1 MNIERDF
8 PDHCVT
14 RFPMRVRFGETDLMG
29 IMHHGSYVAY
39 LEAARIE
46 YLRRRSFNY
55 LKMTERGLH
64 MPVIEMQLRYK
75 KAARFDDLI
84 IVETRLVGLSRVT
97 VDFGYRLLRQ
107 AVDGTEELLAE
118 ANTLL
123 ACIDDAHKPVALPGD
138 VREILYLAEVG
149 ALIPSLDRESS
160 GYLPEG

>member
-1 MNIERDF
+1 MNIQREF

-46 YLRRRSFNY
+46 YLRRRAFNY
-55 LKMTERGLH
+55 LEMTQRGFH

-75 KAARFDDLI
+75 KAARFDDEIL
-84 IVETRLVGLSRVT
+84 VETRLIGLSRVT
-97 VDFGYRLLRQ
+97 VNFGYRLLRQ
-107 AVDGTEELLAE
+107 AVDGSEEVLAE
-118 ANTLL
+118 AHTLL

-138 VREILYLAEVG
+138 VREVLFLPEVG
-149 ALIPSLDRESS
+149 EAHSERKPSVAGIVPRV
-160 GYLPEG
+160 